1 MNFLL
6 TISALSREMVMR
18 VDKMISLENLYVD
31 IGAYKVNSHRNKDA
45 TCYLQGRNK
54 VYGIRDQ

>member
-6 TISALSREMVMR
+6 TVSAQSREMVMR

-31 IGAYKVNSHRNKDA
+31 IGA
-45 TCYLQGRNK
+45 
-54 VYGIRDQ
+54 